1 MKAPAPEEYNS
12 SMKVKTSIT
21 LSAPLLK
28 TIDRTVRKGQSRSE
42 VIERLLRESLVAGAR
57 RAADRRDL
65 SLINDHADALNAEAE
80 DVLGYQVDL

>member
-1 MKAPAPEEYNS
+1 
-12 SMKVKTSIT
+12 MKVKTSIT

-28 TIDRTVRKGQSRSE
+28 TIDRTVRKGESRSE
-42 VIERLLRESLVAGAR
+42 VIERLLREGLVAAAR

-65 SLINDHADALNAEAE
+65 FLINEHADALNAEAD

>member
-1 MKAPAPEEYNS
+1 
-12 SMKVKTSIT
+12 MKVKTSIT

-42 VIERLLRESLVAGAR
+42 VIERLLREGLVAGAR

-65 SLINDHADALNAEAE
+65 SLINEHADALNAEAE